1 MTAREYLDQIRRLDQ
16 LINSKLTILS
26 SLEASATRTT
36 GSMEGET
43 VSHTRNVHALQDTI
57 ARIMDLNQEIEADT
71 DALVDLREEALHV
84 IQRLDDA
91 SCQTVLILHY
101 VQLEPW
107 KEVAAAMNY
116 NLRSVYKI
124 RDRAIEQLDAMI
136 TEGKIV
142 IGQSRA
148 FEGNPH
154 M

>member
-1 MTAREYLDQIRRLDQ
+1 MTATEYLEQIQRLDRQ
-16 LINSKLTILS
+16 INSKLAILS

-36 GSMEGET
+36 AAVEGEV

-57 ARIMDLNQEIEADT
+57 AKIM
-71 DALVDLREEALHV
+71 DLREEVNADIDCLVDLKDEAESV
-84 IQRLDDA
+84 IRCLEDIA
-91 SCQTVLILHY
+91 SQTALILHY

-107 KEVAAAMNY
+107 KEVAAAMYY

-124 RDRAIEQLDAMI
+124 RDRAIEQLDALI
-136 TEGKIV
+136 AEGKIA

-148 FEGNPH
+148 LEGNPH

>member
-26 SLEASATRTT
+26 SLEASANRTT
-36 GSMEGET
+36 GTMESET

-57 ARIMDLNQEIEADT
+57 AKILDLKEEVNADI
-71 DALVDLREEALHV
+71 DCLVDLREEALHV

-91 SCQTVLILHY
+91 SCQTVLTLRY
-101 VQLEPW
+101 VWLKPW
-107 KEVAAAMNY
+107 DAVAAALSY
-116 NLRSVYKI
+116 NLRSVYKV
-124 RDRAIEQLDAMI
+124 RDRAIAKLDGMI
-136 TEGKIV
+136 ENGTVE

-148 FEGNPH
+148 LEGKPH